1 MVTRRILAPIVA
13 ALAVVAALAYLRDPP
28 WLISRT
34 SGLHEWLQP
43 PGQPRYR
50 WSGGH
55 ASFFV
60 RADTGTFDIPVSTTF
75 DLPEDA
81 PMMVTVSV
89 DGDTAARV
97 VLTDASWQRV
107 RIALPPP
114 GSRKV
119 RRIDVR
125 TNVTRDNNRG
135 VRVGEIE
142 LVRKLAAQVASLP
155 SQHQRGYPVSGSRR
169 SQPPARPLPAGRAFR
184 RDVHG

>member
-1 MVTRRILAPIVA
+1 MVTRRIVVSIAA

-28 WLISRT
+28 WLISQA
-34 SGLHEWLQP
+34 SGLHEWLHP

-60 RADTGTFDIPVSTTF
+60 RADIGTFDIPVSTTF

-89 DGDTAARV
+89 DGNTAARV

-107 RIALPPP
+107 RVALPPQ
-114 GSRKV
+114 GSRRV

-135 VRVGEIE
+135 VRVAEIAI
-142 LVRKLAAQVASLP
+142 LQ
-155 SQHQRGYPVSGSRR
+155 
-169 SQPPARPLPAGRAFR
+169 
-184 RDVHG
+184 